1 MAIWAGSRFRIG
13 LKAERLP
20 LISTRRP
27 PLVPANENETSRS
40 RSGTLRSASIAVTSA
55 ELPVDAPEVRV
66 PFVIVSWLIASR
78 SSVSTTAAN
87 GSACT
92 SFGSGA
98 DATFAEALSA
108 IVGSASA
115 TDCISSFFDHRDDS
129 VIEVENRGADI
140 AISPVPVES
149 EISSAT
155 TASLGSSDSLTGPS
169 SRIVI
174 PVAADSCRLS
184 SARTQSVETSA
195 GRRKS
200 SPTTRTTATVSAA
213 TIFLTSTSQN
223 DRKNQYRQTY
233 MLLARD

>member
-1 MAIWAGSRFRIG
+1 M
-13 LKAERLP
+13 
-20 LISTRRP
+20 
-27 PLVPANENETSRS
+27 
-40 RSGTLRSASIAVTSA
+40 
-55 ELPVDAPEVRV
+55 
-66 PFVIVSWLIASR
+66 
-78 SSVSTTAAN
+78 
-87 GSACT
+87 
-92 SFGSGA
+92 
-98 DATFAEALSA
+98 SA

-115 TDCISSFFDHRDDS
+115 TDCISSFFDHSDDS

-140 AISPVPVES
+140 AMSPVPVES

-174 PVAADSCRLS
+174 PVADDSCRLN
-184 SARTQSVETSA
+184 SARTQSIETRA

-200 SPTTRTTATVSAA
+200 SPTERTTATVSAA
-213 TIFLTSTSQN
+213 TIFLTSTSQK